1 MRKSKLLSICNLN
14 AAYGQIVALAG
25 IDLEISDGEI
35 VCLLG
40 RNGMGKSTT
49 VKCICGLLKPSD
61 GKILFKG
68 QNIVGLPSFKVARM
82 GIGLVP
88 EGRRV
93 FTSLTVKENLVG
105 PARPGYWNLDHV
117 TKLFPIFGERLNQQA
132 STLSGGEQQMLSIGR
147 ALMTNP
153 SLIILDEATEGLS
166 PIVSDRV
173 WKVLKRIK
181 HEGISIL
188 LIDKL
193 SPILTEI
200 ADTGFIIEKGKTV
213 WYGQMNK
220 LTNSVAR
227 KYLSV

>member
-61 GKILFKG
+61 GKIVFKG
-68 QNIVGLPSFKVARM
+68 KNIVGIPSFKVARM
-82 GIGLVP
+82 GVGLVP

-105 PARPGYWNLDHV
+105 SARPGYWNLEHV